1 MNSKRIH
8 QEIQEIASGTTQQTP
23 KKEDGK
29 KERKD
34 EDYVPY
40 TIQCEI
46 FSFGMLLWELAF
58 QKFPYKDKEI
68 SEIQKHVLS
77 GKRENLNFPLSAYGV
92 EKEFGNIIKAAW
104 QSDPSLRPELS
115 YLFNDLENLSSP
127 FISGRSPRGLNPK
140 RSDIEVTPIEMPSA
154 PDFDLDQIILPMM
167 KLEDGIT
174 AHKNGDRK
182 KAFECF
188 SKHAEINNKVA
199 KYWLGY
205 YYWEGYVV
213 EKKLTK
219 AVELF
224 KEAADKGVPDAQ
236 LRYAFA
242 LSDKNSPLKFN
253 LEEFV
258 KYLTM
263 AADNGNTAAQF
274 NLGDLYYNGK
284 LGIVKDTDK
293 GLSYLKLAA
302 IKGQPKACSMLDKLH
317 INYFV

>member
-1 MNSKRIH
+1 MLN
-8 QEIQEIASGTTQQTP
+8 
-23 KKEDGK
+23 
-29 KERKD
+29 
-34 EDYVPY
+34 Y
-40 TIQCEI
+40 T
-46 FSFGMLLWELAF
+46 FL
-58 QKFPYKDKEI
+58 
-68 SEIQKHVLS
+68 
-77 GKRENLNFPLSAYGV
+77 
-92 EKEFGNIIKAAW
+92 AW

-115 YLFNDLENLSSP
+115 YLFNDLENLSSTS
-127 FISGRSPRGLNPK
+127 ISERLPRGLNPK
-140 RSDIEVTPIEMPSA
+140 RSDIELTPIELTPIELPPGA
-154 PDFDLDQIILPMM
+154 PEFDLDQIIMPMM

-174 AHKNGDRK
+174 AHKNGERK
-182 KAFECF
+182 NAFECF
-188 SKHAEINNKVA
+188 EKHADINNKVA

-205 YYWEGYVV
+205 YYWEGLVV
-213 EKKLTK
+213 EKNLGK

-284 LGIVKDTDK
+284 LGMSKDEEK

-302 IKGQPKACSMLDKLH
+302 IKGQPKACNMLDKLK

>member
-1 MNSKRIH
+1 M
-8 QEIQEIASGTTQQTP
+8 
-23 KKEDGK
+23 
-29 KERKD
+29 
-34 EDYVPY
+34 
-40 TIQCEI
+40 
-46 FSFGMLLWELAF
+46 
-58 QKFPYKDKEI
+58 
-68 SEIQKHVLS
+68 
-77 GKRENLNFPLSAYGV
+77 
-92 EKEFGNIIKAAW
+92 
-104 QSDPSLRPELS
+104 
-115 YLFNDLENLSSP
+115 
-127 FISGRSPRGLNPK
+127 GLNPK
-140 RSDIEVTPIEMPSA
+140 RSDIDTTPIDLPPSV
-154 PDFDLDQIILPMM
+154 PEFDLDQIILPMM

-174 AHKNGDRK
+174 AHKNGERK

-188 SKHAEINNKVA
+188 EKHAYINNKVA
-199 KYWLGY
+199 KYWLGC

-213 EKKLTK
+213 EKNLGK

-242 LSDKNSPLKFN
+242 LSDKNSPLEWN
-253 LEEFV
+253 LEEFI

-284 LGIVKDTDK
+284 LSRTKDEMK

-302 IKGQPKACSMLDKLH
+302 IKGQPKACNMLDKLE